1 MMKKM
6 AKYLLILAIIVLSI
20 LVFNLGKDDEHK
32 LLVQGN
38 ELSYKSF
45 ANNYVTQLTNE
56 VKTYTME
63 IPDRF
68 TLVSENDNR
77 ALYLEEA
84 TLAIAILNKDNGYVW
99 YSYDVNRDYEEE
111 IENKVIS
118 REMANQMRS
127 GVLLRTYNVF
137 TPGLRTLLDTDLL
150 GKSVV
155 NITIDTLTHG
165 FRAQIDFTNVKIKFD
180 LLVYLDNNDLVV
192 EIPYDSIDEYDPK
205 LFEAGNKDVLINEI
219 LIYPFL
225 GAIEKTDNGYIV
237 IPDGSGAIVSLDEVP
252 KYRLNYSAPVYG
264 KDLGFTETTEITGL
278 NVTMIKPLARI
289 TLPIYGIIHEAGST
303 GLLVISESG
312 ANYATY
318 NYVSKDV
325 TTPYYQSYFT
335 YSYRTAYKQFQSRV
349 DKNQHILGFQRV
361 PNKFDLKQR
370 YVLLSGDEAN
380 YVGLAK
386 SYRTYLLNNGEL
398 THKIDEPQY
407 RTKIDIIGNEIEQG
421 ILWNKNVP
429 TTQYVDVIDIVK
441 DVKELGIT
449 DIDLTFK
456 TFDMKTMS
464 YRFDVMSRLGGKKD
478 YQRMLAYLEEEGINF
493 SYFVDYIKTYRQ
505 NKHTAMRLNRKAMQ
519 ELNYSYMF
527 TYYYINNTLGLPEL
541 IEDDLKDYRK
551 YDVTEVALDG
561 FKDALYTHTDKK
573 RNVHYSVENQMAVY
587 QALKTLKDN
596 NIKVS
601 IYNPDA
607 YLYRYV
613 DKYLDAPLSSSEL
626 LFVTA
631 TIPLVEL
638 IVSGYLPLYAP
649 YLNFTS
655 SEIDTL
661 LRLVEYGVNPSYV
674 LSGENTY
681 KLKYTNS
688 SNIYVSNIA
697 SLRERLRT
705 YDDFLRPALSRISGY
720 ELVNHYFY
728 QMGVTVS
735 SFSNGVTVIVNYNDY
750 DVIYNGI
757 MVPARGYQVL

>member
-1 MMKKM
+1 MKKFS
-6 AKYLLILAIIVLSI
+6 KYIICLILIILSI
-20 LVFNLGKDDEHK
+20 FVLNLHEDENNK

-45 ANNYVTQLTNE
+45 SNDYVTKLNNE
-56 VKTYTME
+56 MKSYDME
-63 IPDRF
+63 IPERF
-68 TLVSENDNR
+68 TLVSENETR
-77 ALYLEEA
+77 ALYFERD
-84 TLAIAILNKDNGYVW
+84 TLALAILNKRNGYVW
-99 YSYDVNRDYEEE
+99 YSYDISRNYEEE
-111 IENKVIS
+111 IQNNIIS
-118 REMANQMRS
+118 KEMANQMRS

-137 TPGLRTLLDTDLL
+137 TPGLRTLFDTDLL
-150 GKSVV
+150 GKSV
-155 NITIDTLTHG
+155 IDIKIDTLVNG
-165 FRAQIDFTNVKIKFD
+165 FLAHIDFTNVKIKFD
-180 LLVYLDNNDLVV
+180 LQVYLEGNDLVV
-192 EIPYDSIDEYDPK
+192 EIPYDSIVEYDPK

-225 GAIEKTDNGYIV
+225 GAIEKADNGYIV
-237 IPDGSGAIVSLDEVP
+237 IPDGSGAIVSLNEVP

-264 KDLGFTETTEITGL
+264 KDLGFTETTEVTSL

-289 TLPIYGIIHEAGST
+289 TLPIYGIIHEVDNT

-318 NYVSKDV
+318 NYVSRDV

-361 PNKFDLKQR
+361 PNIFDLKQR
-370 YVLLSGDEAN
+370 YVLLDGNEAN

-386 SYRTYLLNNGEL
+386 TYRDYLVKNNEL
-398 THKIDEPQY
+398 KDRIQEPQY
-407 RTKIDIIGNEIEQG
+407 RTKFDIIGNEIEQG

-429 TTQYVDVIDIVK
+429 TTQYEDVVK
-441 DVKELGIT
+441 IIKEVQTLGLTKLDVTYKAFAKG
-449 DIDLTFK
+449 K
-456 TFDMKTMS
+456 MS
-464 YRFDVMSRLGGKKD
+464 YRFDVMGRLGGNNDFKD
-478 YQRMLAYLEEEGINF
+478 MLDFFDKEDIDF
-493 SYFVDYIKTYRQ
+493 SYYVDYIRTYKQ
-505 NKHTAMRLNRKAMQ
+505 SKHTAMRLNRKAMQ

-527 TYYYINNTLGLPEL
+527 AYYYINNTIELPEL
-541 IEDDLKDYRK
+541 IEKDLKKYHK
-551 YDVTEVALDG
+551 YDITELALDG

-573 RNVHYSVENQMAVY
+573 RNVHFSVENQTAIY
-587 QALKTLKDN
+587 EALQILQDN
-596 NIKVS
+596 NIRTS

-613 DKYLDAPLSSSEL
+613 NKYLDAPLSSSEL

-655 SEIDTL
+655 SETDTL
-661 LRLVEYGVNPSYV
+661 LRLVEYGVNPCYV

-697 SLRERLRT
+697 SLKERIKT
-705 YDDFLRPALSRISGY
+705 YDEFLQPALSSISGY

-728 QMGVTVS
+728 QSGVTVS
-735 SFSNGVTVIVNYNDY
+735 TFSNGITVIVNYNDY
-750 DVIYNGI
+750 DVQYNGLNI
-757 MVPARGYQVL
+757 PARGYQVQ